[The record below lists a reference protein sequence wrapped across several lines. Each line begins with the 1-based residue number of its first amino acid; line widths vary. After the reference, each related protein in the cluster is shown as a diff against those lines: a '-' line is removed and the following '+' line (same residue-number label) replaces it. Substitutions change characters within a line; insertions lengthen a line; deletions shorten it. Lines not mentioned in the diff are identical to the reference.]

1 MFKKIFYSF
10 LVLVFLFIAL
20 IVTINY
26 WPYAKNADQIQ
37 YDNVIIFGD
46 SLSDSAPMGVSEQ
59 LVGNNYWVRP
69 QGITSPAGAPITSLV
84 STTNRD
90 RLTWVNYFVKAIS
103 FTTGHHFLGIRRSL
117 GSLNPY
123 YENISYAV
131 ASAETGDNYIDD
143 IASSPWPVVTGER
156 CKSISDHNSYSSC
169 VPGLLKQV
177 HMYLQDVK
185 EKPNKKTLF
194 ILWAGG
200 NDFYQ
205 NIVKIVGDDK
215 GESLSH
221 PIHNTVKAVKLL
233 MDKGVSAD
241 NIYVLNLP
249 NFSMVPAITGLV
261 DDNISNSVLRSTA
274 LTSISLI
281 SKGYNTWLKSDLALS
296 TWGKFPPSHVFEIDA
311 LFLEVY
317 NNKDNLHGKLGIT
330 EPVAT
335 TCVDGKKLPLCKG
348 FLFYNDM
355 HPTTRVHQYLAK
367 QLQSYIE

>member
-1 MFKKIFYSF
+1 MFKKIFFGF
-10 LVLVFLFIAL
+10 LILFFLFMTL
-20 IVTINY
+20 ILVINY
-26 WPYAKNADQIQ
+26 WPYAKSAHGTQ

-46 SLSDSAPMGVSEQ
+46 SLSDSAPMGMSEQ
-59 LVGNNYWVRP
+59 LVGNNYWVTP
-69 QGITSPAGAPITSLV
+69 HGITNPAGAPITSRV
-84 STTNRD
+84 SVTNSD
-90 RLTWVNYFVKAIS
+90 RLTWVNYFVKATP
-103 FTTGHHFLGIRRSL
+103 FTTGHHFLGIRRNL

-131 ASAETGDNYIDD
+131 ASAETGDSYIDD
-143 IASSPWPVVTGER
+143 ISSSPWPVVTGNR
-156 CKSISDHNSYSSC
+156 CKSILDHNAYSC

-185 EKPNKKTLF
+185 ERPNKKTLF
-194 ILWAGG
+194 MLWAGG

-205 NIVKIVGDDK
+205 NIVKVAGDDK

-233 MDKGVSAD
+233 MGHGISAD

-249 NFSMVPAITGLV
+249 NFSMVPAITSLV
-261 DDNISNSVLRSTA
+261 EGNISNSVLRSMA

-281 SKGYNTWLKSDLALS
+281 SKGYNTWLKSDLVLS
-296 TWGKFPPSHVFEIDA
+296 TWGKFSSSHVFEIDV

-317 NNKDNLHGKLGIT
+317 NNNDHLHQKLGIT
-330 EPVAT
+330 EPAAR

-355 HPTTRVHQYLAK
+355 HPTTNIHQYLAA